1 MTRRV
6 FRSADFQAGLALTLL
21 AVLGIWLSRQLRIG
35 TAVRMGPG
43 YLPMLISCV
52 LLGLGF
58 GTTALATLKPG
69 APPGAWYPRPLLSVV
84 AALVVF
90 FLGIDHLGLFVTTAL
105 VVVVAS
111 LATCESRL
119 LEVFCVAFGLAVF
132 STVLFINLLGLTMPA
147 WPQIGIF

>member
-1 MTRRV
+1 
-6 FRSADFQAGLALTLL
+6 
-21 AVLGIWLSRQLRIG
+21 
-35 TAVRMGPG
+35 
-43 YLPMLISCV
+43 
-52 LLGLGF
+52 
-58 GTTALATLKPG
+58 
-69 APPGAWYPRPLLSVV
+69 V

-119 LEVFCVAFGLAVF
+119 LEVSCVAFGLAVF